1 MQNISDADQGDPM
14 FGVDDS
20 DELEIESDNNM
31 QVPQLDF
38 SLSDENASHLRGLV
52 DPLEDYG
59 DHGDGNFFQGVE
71 FASSLD
77 S

>member
-1 MQNISDADQGDPM
+1 MRNISDADQGNPM
-14 FGVDDS
+14 FGADDS
-20 DELEIESDNNM
+20 DKLEIESDKNM

-38 SLSDENASHLRGLV
+38 ASSDENASHLRGLV

-59 DHGDGNFFQGVE
+59 DHGVGNFLQVVE
-71 FASSLD
+71 FASILD

>member
-1 MQNISDADQGDPM
+1 MTDKAFLRIVVSFVVLHSDK
-14 FGVDDS
+14 
-20 DELEIESDNNM
+20 LEIESDNNM

-38 SLSDENASHLRGLV
+38 ALSDENTSHLRGLV

-59 DHGDGNFFQGVE
+59 DHGVGNFLQVVE
-71 FASSLD
+71 FASILD